1 MLTFLFLN
9 IIKHKPLVLGE
20 PTGSVCVCGGGGSR
34 SLLQSLETRT
44 AGQVGEASLTGF
56 LLCPALSWALR
67 LDTFLRVGEAG
78 EKVPRAPET
87 SW

>member
-9 IIKHKPLVLGE
+9 IIKHKPLDLGE
-20 PTGSVCVCGGGGSR
+20 PTGSVCVWRGSR
-34 SLLQSLETRT
+34 SLLQSLETGT